1 MNNWTPSDVVTI
13 IAALSAFAV
22 SVINA
27 LKNARTQ
34 AQTQG
39 NQDQLNS
46 LAHHIQSHDQQLTT
60 LALSIPPGAA
70 GAPATT
76 SLRSG
81 AAEMPPNSGPT
92 DLIAPQGADAEAP
105 Q

>member
-1 MNNWTPSDVVTI
+1 MNSWTPSDVVTI

-27 LKNARTQ
+27 LKNAQTQ
-34 AQTQG
+34 AQSQG
-39 NQDQLNS
+39 NQDRLDS
-46 LAHHIQSHDQQLTT
+46 LAHHVQGHDRQLTT

-70 GAPATT
+70 GASAPPP
-76 SLRSG
+76 LRSG
-81 AAEMPPNSGPT
+81 AAEMPPDS